1 MRLPDILLTRI
12 QAVRV
17 AIRGETTLLLVVFN
31 DSPLPVHHV
40 QSELYHFR
48 NHSTSCRETFTLYP
62 ARLVVISIVVRCCQT
77 RSYSKESGFVEKRGS
92 MSSVSSCGTF
102 SHPRCSLL
110 RRRASREV
118 TPVSSQ
124 KGHSL
129 NTITRSH
136 NRALKGDNTSTI
148 ATHTTSRPS
157 PHSHPLHPI
166 SPSCPPHLILL
177 STSGKSRRSRQT
189 KQRPLTRQ
197 TLPSRRR
204 K

>member
-92 MSSVSSCGTF
+92 MSSVSSCGSRGKRAREAGQGQERWAVGEGGLRDFF
-102 SHPRCSLL
+102 SSSLL
-110 RRRASREV
+110 VASATCEPRGHTCFFPKRSLAQHNHKITQSCSQRR
-118 TPVSSQ
+118 
-124 KGHSL
+124 
-129 NTITRSH
+129 
-136 NRALKGDNTSTI
+136 
-148 ATHTTSRPS
+148 
-157 PHSHPLHPI
+157 
-166 SPSCPPHLILL
+166 
-177 STSGKSRRSRQT
+177 
-189 KQRPLTRQ
+189 
-197 TLPSRRR
+197 
-204 K
+204 